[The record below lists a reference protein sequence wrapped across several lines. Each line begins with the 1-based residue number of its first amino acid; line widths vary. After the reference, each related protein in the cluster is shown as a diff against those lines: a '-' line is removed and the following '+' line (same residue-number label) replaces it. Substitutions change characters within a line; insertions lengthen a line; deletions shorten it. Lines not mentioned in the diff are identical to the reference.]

1 MEQIKNL
8 NGISKRK
15 LSSFITSFL
24 ESIPSCKKVLVIF
37 PDYTRIDFTDRIAP
51 LIAERFLSQ
60 NGASVDFLNAGGTH
74 RKMQDAEISKKLGFF
89 KKPAGSTYYN
99 HNFDDSKSLKTI
111 GKISKTLVS
120 KKTGG
125 YLNED
130 INVTVN
136 RLVLSGYDI
145 IIALSSTAP
154 HEAAGYSGGLKVFFP
169 GISGPE
175 VIDLFHWA
183 AVLIGLGSII
193 GTVENEPRDLINA
206 GSEVIFKNI
215 SAQVYSFN
223 MVCAEKE
230 NDVVPAGLFI
240 GSGYEG
246 FIKCYREACALSR
259 KINIKYIDAPLER
272 VVQQMPD
279 NYDEIWTAAKGSY
292 KLQRPG
298 VLSPGAEVIIYA
310 PNVCVLHS
318 NEKMQNELY
327 SLGYHCRDYVCRK
340 LEGGINVSKNA
351 AAHVIN
357 ASGPG
362 TFNPLTGSETK
373 SFKLALAT
381 AIPERECRRLGLGYR
396 DPKSLIKSDFLAP
409 GSLWI
414 EDGGKYLY
422 EIKKKNKKPEV
433 LNEDKFKR

>member
-8 NGISKRK
+8 NGISKKK
-15 LSSFITSFL
+15 LNEFISGFL
-24 ESIPSCKKVLVIF
+24 DGIPSCKKILVIF
-37 PDYTRIDFTDRIAP
+37 PDYTRFDFTDRIAP

-60 NGASVDFLNAGGTH
+60 KGASVDFLNAGGTH
-74 RKMQDAEISKKLGFF
+74 RKMTETEINEKLGFD
-89 KKPAGSTYYN
+89 KKPENVSYFN
-99 HNFDDSKSLKTI
+99 HDFDDNSSLRTI
-111 GKISKTLVS
+111 GHISKTLVS

-130 INVTVN
+130 IDVTVN
-136 RLVLSGYDI
+136 RLVLSDYDI

-183 AVLIGLGSII
+183 AVLAGLGSVI
-193 GTVENEPRDLINA
+193 GTVENKARDLINA
-206 GSEVIFKNI
+206 GSEIIFKNI

-223 MVCAEKE
+223 MVCAERK

-246 FIKCYREACALSR
+246 FIKCYRAACALSR
-259 KINIKYIDAPLER
+259 KIHVKYIDAPLKR

-310 PNVCVLHS
+310 PHVSVLHS
-318 NEKMQNELY
+318 NKKMQAQLC
-327 SLGYHCRDYVCRK
+327 SLGYH
-340 LEGGINVSKNA
+340 
-351 AAHVIN
+351 
-357 ASGPG
+357 
-362 TFNPLTGSETK
+362 
-373 SFKLALAT
+373 
-381 AIPERECRRLGLGYR
+381 
-396 DPKSLIKSDFLAP
+396 
-409 GSLWI
+409 
-414 EDGGKYLY
+414 
-422 EIKKKNKKPEV
+422 
-433 LNEDKFKR
+433 